1 MKIKQLLGLILLWC
15 IDECSGQG
23 ITIVNNCTCKTFD
36 GGIYS
41 LMPLRRTDGKPRYT
55 RLSVQS
61 TVHKIIFA
69 INWVDNVYFGHRKEF
84 LKLTPRAL
92 APRHSL
98 WGQKLQF
105 SQFCPCIWETTHIY
119 WVYWHFERITWLRR
133 FLSMFLKQVFDCWQ
147 EISWLAIHVQSLY
160 ACRCGRTWSW
170 CRSSQNMSR
179 CCCEFILWLLTDFF
193 LKLKRFRYCCYHNCF
208 CLLFSVTDKNLLF

>member
-15 IDECSGQG
+15 IDECYGQG

-92 APRHSL
+92 AFVIRSEVKNPNISFRNSL
-98 WGQKLQF
+98 RWPK
-105 SQFCPCIWETTHIY
+105 Y
-119 WVYWHFERITWLRR
+119 TWLTQLIKPDYFVILKFMITCLYQVDIWPRIFSVLPMYLR
-133 FLSMFLKQVFDCWQ
+133 DNSYLLSVLTFRKDYVTQTVSLNVFKT
-147 EISWLAIHVQSLY
+147 
-160 ACRCGRTWSW
+160 G
-170 CRSSQNMSR
+170 
-179 CCCEFILWLLTDFF
+179 FWLLARNILVGDTRTI
-193 LKLKRFRYCCYHNCF
+193 LVRL
-208 CLLFSVTDKNLLF
+208 

>member
-15 IDECSGQG
+15 IDECYGQG

-92 APRHSL
+92 AFVIRSEVKNPNISFRNSL
-98 WGQKLQF
+98 RWPK
-105 SQFCPCIWETTHIY
+105 Y
-119 WVYWHFERITWLRR
+119 TWLTQLIKPDYFVILKLMITCLYQVDIWPRIFSVLPMYLR
-133 FLSMFLKQVFDCWQ
+133 DNSYLLSVLTFRKDYVTQTVSLNVFKT
-147 EISWLAIHVQSLY
+147 
-160 ACRCGRTWSW
+160 G
-170 CRSSQNMSR
+170 
-179 CCCEFILWLLTDFF
+179 FWLLARNILVGDTRTI
-193 LKLKRFRYCCYHNCF
+193 LVRL
-208 CLLFSVTDKNLLF
+208 

>member
-15 IDECSGQG
+15 IDECYGQG

-92 APRHSL
+92 AFVIRSEVKNPNISFRNSL
-98 WGQKLQF
+98 RWPK
-105 SQFCPCIWETTHIY
+105 Y
-119 WVYWHFERITWLRR
+119 TWLTQLIKPDYFVILKLMITCLYQVDIWPRIFSVLPMYLR
-133 FLSMFLKQVFDCWQ
+133 DNSYLLSVLTFWKDYVTQTVSLNVFKT
-147 EISWLAIHVQSLY
+147 
-160 ACRCGRTWSW
+160 G
-170 CRSSQNMSR
+170 
-179 CCCEFILWLLTDFF
+179 FWLLARNILVGDTRTI
-193 LKLKRFRYCCYHNCF
+193 LVRL
-208 CLLFSVTDKNLLF
+208 

>member
-1 MKIKQLLGLILLWC
+1 MKIKQLLGIILLWC
-15 IDECSGQG
+15 IDECYGQG

-92 APRHSL
+92 AFVIRSEVKNPNISFRNSL
-98 WGQKLQF
+98 RWPK
-105 SQFCPCIWETTHIY
+105 Y
-119 WVYWHFERITWLRR
+119 TWLTQLIKPDYFVILKLMITCLYQVDIWPRIFSVLPMYLR
-133 FLSMFLKQVFDCWQ
+133 DNSYLLSVLTFRKDYVTQTVSLNVFKT
-147 EISWLAIHVQSLY
+147 
-160 ACRCGRTWSW
+160 G
-170 CRSSQNMSR
+170 
-179 CCCEFILWLLTDFF
+179 FWLLARNILVGDTRTI
-193 LKLKRFRYCCYHNCF
+193 LVRL
-208 CLLFSVTDKNLLF
+208 

>member
-15 IDECSGQG
+15 IDECYGQG

-92 APRHSL
+92 AFVIRSEVKNPNISFRNSL
-98 WGQKLQF
+98 RWPK
-105 SQFCPCIWETTHIY
+105 Y
-119 WVYWHFERITWLRR
+119 TWLTQLIKPDYFVILKLMITCLYQVDIWPRIFSVLPMYLR
-133 FLSMFLKQVFDCWQ
+133 DNSYLLSVLTFRKDYVTQTVSLNVFKT
-147 EISWLAIHVQSLY
+147 
-160 ACRCGRTWSW
+160 G
-170 CRSSQNMSR
+170 
-179 CCCEFILWLLTDFF
+179 FWLLARNILVGDTRTI
-193 LKLKRFRYCCYHNCF
+193 LVRQ
-208 CLLFSVTDKNLLF
+208 